1 MPGVF
6 KGASVR
12 LHGEERT
19 HLRFVTIIYRG
30 LSMNPDAIGLIRAAL
45 AYKAANIQ
53 HAGQAYVRDQA
64 SRSKSAFVSYLFGAC
79 FFLGAAIFAIVAVLI
94 GAAAL
99 FRFIEMRYGLFEA
112 FGAAGGAMV
121 VVALICLAIGVTKMN
136 IKSAHCATGQSR
148 SCRGAFTSDHEGERP
163 RRCGGFGRSEA
174 PLHDLWTSISR
185 NPLKLFSFAPEIS
198 GSEAPS
204 FNGPHRPDRDDWF
217 PAHRL
222 VKAKCIGLKEL
233 AFLPI

>member
-64 SRSKSAFVSYLFGAC
+64 SRSKSAFVSYLFGVC

-136 IKSAHCATGQSR
+136 IKSGHIVPLASRVRVAAHSHPITRENVQDAAGALVDRKHR
-148 SCRGAFTSDHEGERP
+148 STTFGLALAGTLLSYLVL
-163 RRCGGFGRSEA
+163 RRR
-174 PLHDLWTSISR
+174 
-185 NPLKLFSFAPEIS
+185 
-198 GSEAPS
+198 
-204 FNGPHRPDRDDWF
+204 
-217 PAHRL
+217 
-222 VKAKCIGLKEL
+222 
-233 AFLPI
+233 